1 MMVSP
6 CSQGAALALRAP
18 SCGSGAAHHSSTPL
32 PTGTVAV
39 WNLLTA
45 SPLQRVSHPDG
56 SLQLYPFQCF
66 LAHDHAVRSI
76 EWCKANR

>member
-1 MMVSP
+1 M
-6 CSQGAALALRAP
+6 AI
-18 SCGSGAAHHSSTPL
+18 
-32 PTGTVAV
+32 

-45 SPLQRVSHPDG
+45 SPLQRVSHADG

>member
-1 MMVSP
+1 MVSP
-6 CSQGAALALRAP
+6 CFQGAALAPCA
-18 SCGSGAAHHSSTPL
+18 STFGARVAHHSSTPL
-32 PTGTVAV
+32 PAGTVAI

-45 SPLQRVSHPDG
+45 SPLQRVSHADG